1 LGAGVTKRQQKRRQD
16 RRREAAGPAAPGNP
30 GSTELRVA
38 RPRIRAGHVSP
49 ERPVPP
55 EIPRPPYLHGPGALV
70 PSFPPGEYAERM
82 RAAGRAAREVLL
94 EVAAAVEPG
103 VTTDALDAVAHEA
116 CIARGGYPSPLH
128 YRGYPKSLCTSVNE
142 VICHG
147 IPDDRALRDGD
158 IVNCD
163 VTIYLDGVHGDHSET
178 FLVGTCDPEAE
189 RLVRVTRECLWR
201 GIGAVRPGGR
211 VNEIGRAIQDHAEAE
226 GFGVV
231 RMFVGHGVGREF
243 HTAPTIPHY
252 YEPHADGI
260 LEPGVTFTIEPMIT
274 AGSYEVGRI
283 WPDGWTAVTA
293 DGSLTAQFEH
303 ALLVTASGVEVLTLL
318 PGEAWELPLRDAS
331 ARR

>member
-1 LGAGVTKRQQKRRQD
+1 MTKRQQKRRLG
-16 RRREAAGPAAPGNP
+16 RRRETTGPAAPGAP
-30 GSTELRVA
+30 ATSRLLSH
-38 RPRIRAGHVSP
+38 IRAGRLSP
-49 ERPVPP
+49 ERTVPAG
-55 EIPRPPYLHGPGALV
+55 IPLPPYRHGAGAFV
-70 PSFPPGEYAERM
+70 PSFPPGEFVERM
-82 RAAGRAAREVLL
+82 RTAGRAAREVLL
-94 EVAAAVEPG
+94 EIAPAVVAG
-103 VTTDALDAVAHEA
+103 VTTDELDAIAHDA

-147 IPDDRALRDGD
+147 IPDDRKLREGD
-158 IVNCD
+158 IINCD

-178 FLVGTCDPEAE
+178 FLVGECDPEAV

-201 GIGAVRPGGR
+201 GIAAARPGGR
-211 VNEIGRAIQDHAEAE
+211 INEIGRAIQDHAEAE

-252 YEPHADGI
+252 YEAHADGV

-274 AGSYEVGRI
+274 AGSYDVGRI

-303 ALLVTASGVEVLTLL
+303 TLLTTASGVEVLTLL
-318 PGEAWELPLRDAS
+318 PGEPLELPLRDTS

>member
-1 LGAGVTKRQQKRRQD
+1 
-16 RRREAAGPAAPGNP
+16 
-30 GSTELRVA
+30 
-38 RPRIRAGHVSP
+38 
-49 ERPVPP
+49 
-55 EIPRPPYLHGPGALV
+55 V
-70 PSFPPGEYAERM
+70 PSFPPGEFVDRM
-82 RAAGRAAREVLL
+82 RGAGHAAREVLL
-94 EVAAAVEPG
+94 EIAPAVVPG
-103 VTTDALDAVAHEA
+103 VTTDELDAIAHDA
-116 CIARGGYPSPLH
+116 CIARGGYPSPLN

-147 IPDDRALRDGD
+147 IPDDRRLREGD

-178 FLVGTCDPEAE
+178 FVVGASDPESE
-189 RLVRVTRECLWR
+189 RLVRVTRECLWH
-201 GIGAVRPGGR
+201 GINAVRPGGR
-211 VNEIGRAIQDHAEAE
+211 VNEIGRAIQDHAEGA

-243 HTAPTIPHY
+243 HTTPTIPHY
-252 YEPHADGI
+252 YDPNADGI

-274 AGSYEVGRI
+274 AGSYQVGRI

-318 PGEAWELPLRDAS
+318 PGEPWELPLRDAS

>member
-1 LGAGVTKRQQKRRQD
+1 MTKRQQKRRLD
-16 RRREAAGPAAPGNP
+16 RRREAAGPAGLSGPAAA
-30 GSTELRVA
+30 SA
-38 RPRIRAGHVSP
+38 RPRVRAGRIGA
-49 ERPVPP
+49 ERPVPAS
-55 EIPRPPYLHGPGALV
+55 IPRPPYLPGAGALV
-70 PSFPPGEYAERM
+70 ASFPPGEYAERM
-82 RAAGRAAREVLL
+82 RSAGRAAREVLL
-94 EVAAAVEPG
+94 EVAAAVAPG
-103 VTTDALDAVAHEA
+103 VTTDALDGIAHEA

-147 IPDDRALRDGD
+147 IPDDRALREGD

-178 FLVGTCDPEAE
+178 FLVGACDPEAE

-201 GIGAVRPGGR
+201 GIGAARPGGR

-252 YEPHADGI
+252 YDRHYDGL

-274 AGSYEVGRI
+274 AGGYAVGRI

-303 ALLVTASGVEVLTLL
+303 TLIVNASGVEVHTLL
-318 PGEAWELPLRDAS
+318 PGEPWELPLRDAT
-331 ARR
+331 APR